1 MVNQHLDIRAIV
13 LAGGLGT
20 RLRPAIGDLIPK
32 PLAPVNGAPFL
43 DHVLGNLEFSGIRKV
58 TLSVGHLAFQF
69 VSQYQNGY
77 GNLNVSIES
86 EESPLGTGGA
96 FVRCAQT
103 TSEPL
108 ILVLNGDT
116 LLDYPI
122 DKMLDTLGE
131 KCVVVSLVSIAK
143 EDGRASKVQLDS
155 EGYLRT
161 FNSRTQSLQGLSYS
175 GVTLIKKDALAR
187 VPMLRPPFSIEEG
200 VFEKL
205 AQDGS
210 LAGLVTE
217 QPFIDIGTPDSY
229 RAIRDN
235 R

>member
-1 MVNQHLDIRAIV
+1 MVNQHLDIRAVV

-20 RLRPAIGDLIPK
+20 RLRPAIGNLIPK

-43 DHVLGNLEFSGIRKV
+43 NHVLGNLEFAGITQV
-58 TLSVGHLAFQF
+58 TLSVGHLASQF
-69 VSQYQNGY
+69 VNQYQNGY
-77 GNLNVSIES
+77 GNLSVSIER

-96 FVRCAQT
+96 FIRCAQT

-116 LLDYPI
+116 LLDYPLEN
-122 DKMLDTLGE
+122 MLETLGE
-131 KCVVVSLVSIAK
+131 KFEGVSLVSIAK
-143 EDGRASKVQLDS
+143 EDGRASKVELDS
-155 EGYLRT
+155 EGLVRT
-161 FNSRTQSLQGLSYS
+161 FNARTQSGQGLSYS
-175 GVTLIKKDALAR
+175 GVTLIRKDALAR
-187 VPMLRPPFSIEEG
+187 APLPGPPFSIEEG
-200 VFEKL
+200 VLEEL

-210 LAGLVTE
+210 LAGLVTD

-229 RAIRDN
+229 RAIRDD